1 VLEIVQSVRVGERL
15 REVLDKVVEDGLLVR
30 PGEGQRTA
38 LLFSHLLIAS
48 SVFVLGRTVR
58 DTLFLSRYS
67 LDALP
72 WMFVAFGVASAIT
85 AVIYGR
91 VAERMNHAR
100 AISTWCGLGVA
111 TYLATWGLV
120 QTNVGWIYPVFYVW
134 SEVFS
139 NLAISQFWALAN
151 DLHDPRTAK
160 RLFGT
165 IGAAR
170 VLGVIVVG
178 VLAGSIVHALG
189 TEQLLFVVVG
199 LLIAMAV
206 LAQRTAREP
215 RPSDAA
221 KARTR
226 RPTKAPATLVRDPYV
241 LVLSAMLLS
250 AFAALTVGD
259 YQFKAI
265 ARATY
270 TEDGLARFFSFFH
283 AGTGIISFVF
293 QLFVT
298 PRLLRRYGVGVAMLV
313 MPVTFGV
320 ASVLLIGAPSLFVA
334 CVMKFADNGLQYTI
348 HDTTLQALY
357 VPFQADVKRR
367 ARALLDAVVKP
378 LAYALG
384 GIIVIVLA
392 KPLGPVWLSLA
403 SAVFVG
409 AWLACVPSV
418 RARYTQRLT
427 NTLHVG
433 GLGAFA
439 SEPVLDSTRRKALYG
454 ALGQT
459 DPRFVLAALDELGSQ
474 LGPEAMA
481 ALTRLVHHRDPA
493 IRVAALTRLAGLP
506 AAELHEQDERA
517 VVVALAD
524 PVPEVRGA
532 AALALARLRE
542 DDAVPEL
549 SPLLDDSSDLVRSAT
564 LSGLLSHCGFEG
576 AMVAGR
582 RFAELLGST
591 DPEDREA
598 AARALGGIGRTGAR
612 RLIPLLEDPE
622 PNVRLAAAVAA
633 HDVRDARLIPALI
646 RQLGELRT
654 RNACAGALAAIGRP
668 ALEPLMAVLDD
679 PDKRRDVRL
688 AVPRI
693 VRRIRLPESYAMLRE
708 RAQDPDSFIRLAV
721 FTALSKMRRNLRLRA
736 EPLDTV
742 RSWVDREIRETLRLG
757 MHYAAVRD
765 QIGTPLL
772 DEAVQ
777 VSQARGSRRVLR
789 ILELRYAGEPIRMVK
804 DRIDDPARRA
814 NALEVLDAELEPVLR
829 GVVMPFLDDEDIA
842 DKARRYGI
850 SVATSGDDVLESR
863 LANANPYTVL
873 VALDAA
879 RVHKRPLAVPAARRL
894 ATHKSALV
902 REGALLALAELDRGH
917 CQAVLEQATHD
928 ADARVARFARQL
940 LCKLGH
946 LKATEEPMLM
956 LSTVE
961 KLLVLR
967 ATPMF
972 AKLRGDDLAPLAHVA
987 EVESY
992 AAGETIFDEGEPGD
1006 ALFVVVRGLVGITKG
1021 EKRLARLGVNETFG
1035 EMSVLDEAPRSA
1047 CARALEDSELLRIG
1061 SEEFAEVLHEQVE
1074 IAEGVIRVLSRRLRE
1089 TNALLERGVDVTG
1102 RTEQS

>member
-1 VLEIVQSVRVGERL
+1 VLEIVHPVRVGERL
-15 REVLDKVVEDGLLVR
+15 KEVLGRVVEDGLLVR
-30 PGEGQRTA
+30 PGEGQRTG
-38 LLFSHLLIAS
+38 LLFIHLLLAS

-58 DTLFLSRYS
+58 DTLFLSRYPIE
-67 LDALP
+67 ALP

-91 VAERMNHAR
+91 LAERMNHAR
-100 AISTWCGLGVA
+100 AIGTWCGLGIV

-120 QTNVGWIYPVFYVW
+120 QTKVGWIYPVFYVW

-178 VLAGSIVHALG
+178 FLAGSIVHALG
-189 TEQLLFVVVG
+189 TEQLLFVVVA
-199 LLIAMAV
+199 LLVAMAL
-206 LAQRTAREP
+206 LAQRTAQEP
-215 RPSDAA
+215 HSDRAEKPRARRRDRTPAPS
-221 KARTR
+221 
-226 RPTKAPATLVRDPYV
+226 LVRDPYV

-270 TEDGLARFFSFFH
+270 QEDALARFFSYFY

-313 MPVTFGV
+313 MPVMFGA

-357 VPFQADVKRR
+357 VPFQSEVKRR

-378 LAYALG
+378 LAYAVG
-384 GIIVIVLA
+384 GLIVIVLA

-403 SAVFVG
+403 SAVFVA

-418 RARYTQRLT
+418 RTRYTRRLT

-454 ALGQT
+454 ALGQPE
-459 DPRFVLAALDELGSQ
+459 PRLVLAALDELGSE
-474 LGPEAMA
+474 LGPEATV
-481 ALTRLVHHRDPA
+481 ALTKLVRHRDPA
-493 IRVAALTRLAGLP
+493 IRVAALTRLAGLS
-506 AAELHEQDERA
+506 AELAADDEQA

-542 DDAVPEL
+542 DDAVAQL
-549 SPLLDDSSDLVRSAT
+549 SPLLEDASDTVRSAT

-576 AMVAGR
+576 AMVAGA
-582 RFAELLGST
+582 RFAELLASR

-622 PNVRLAAAVAA
+622 PTVRLAAAVAA

-668 ALEPLMAVLDD
+668 AIEPLVAVLDD
-679 PDKRRDVRL
+679 PDRPRDVRL
-688 AVPRI
+688 SVPRI
-693 VRRIRLPESYAMLRE
+693 LRRIPLPESYARLKE

-721 FTALSKMRRNLRLRA
+721 FTALSKMRKRLRQRA

-742 RSWVDREIRETLRLG
+742 RGWVEREIRETLRLVA
-757 MHYAAVRD
+757 HYAAVRD
-765 QIGTPLL
+765 QIRTPLL
-772 DEAVQ
+772 DEAVE
-777 VSQARGSRRVLR
+777 VSQARGIRRVLR

-804 DRIDDPARRA
+804 ERIDDPARRA

-829 GVVMPFLDDEDIA
+829 GEVMPFLDDEDID

-850 SVATSGDDVLESR
+850 TVPTSGDDMLESR

-902 REGALLALAELDRGH
+902 REGAMLALAELDRGH

-946 LKATEEPMLM
+946 VEATEGPMLI

-1006 ALFVVVRGLVGITKG
+1006 ALFVVVRGLVGISKG
-1021 EKRLARLGVNETFG
+1021 ERRLAKLGANETFG

-1047 CARALEDSELLRIG
+1047 CAKALEDCELLRIG

-1089 TNALLERGVDVTG
+1089 TNALLERGVEVTG